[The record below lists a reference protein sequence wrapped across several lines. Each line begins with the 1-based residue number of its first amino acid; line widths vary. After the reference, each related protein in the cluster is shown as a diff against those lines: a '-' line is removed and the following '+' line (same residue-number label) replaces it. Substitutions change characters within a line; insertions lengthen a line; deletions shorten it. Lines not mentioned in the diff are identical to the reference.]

1 MTQLISNTN
10 LSPQPITKTTNMLY
24 NCKGHWS
31 DGIEF
36 DDVII
41 SDGSW
46 NEIEDAIDEGIFYYT
61 DGESI
66 IGDHGDF
73 VVVSAEPIE

>member
-1 MTQLISNTN
+1 
-10 LSPQPITKTTNMLY
+10 MLY
-24 NCKGHWS
+24 NCKGHWI
-31 DGIEF
+31 DGVEF
-36 DDVII
+36 DEAII

-46 NEIEDAIDEGIFYYT
+46 NGIEDALDEGIFYYT

-73 VVVSAEPIE
+73 VIVSAEPIE

>member
-1 MTQLISNTN
+1 
-10 LSPQPITKTTNMLY
+10 MLY

-46 NEIEDAIDEGIFYYT
+46 NGIEGTLDEGIFYYT

-73 VVVSAEPIE
+73 FIVSAEPLE